1 MLPFALPALYALFVW
16 WFSTGLII
24 LLDNLPRR
32 TFRWSML
39 AGTAL
44 LAVSLHRLGE
54 GSADTT
60 TAGAYAA
67 FTYAVLVWGWHEM
80 SFFMGYVTGPRRT
93 ASPPGSSGWLRFRH
107 GVAACLYHEL
117 AIVATAAVIVAATW
131 GAPNQVGTWTFM
143 LLWGMRTSAKLNFF
157 LGVLNLSEEFL
168 PPHLAY
174 LKGFLARKP
183 MNLLFPVSVTVGT
196 VITAVLVQRATEPGL
211 SEFQVAGLAFLVTM
225 LALAVL
231 EHWFLVLPLPF
242 SQLWSWV
249 LQLRPGGKVRAAPAA
264 PHDGECDDPAA
275 ASRPAYA
282 ARDGDGPRPAVR
294 LEDIKRPPAFQPCTT
309 TAAS

>member
-1 MLPFALPALYALFVW
+1 MLQFALPALYALFVW
-16 WFSTGLII
+16 WFSTGVII
-24 LLDNLPRR
+24 LLDNLPPR

-44 LAVSLHRLGE
+44 FAVSLYRLGE

-93 ASPPGSSGWLRFRH
+93 ASPSGCSEWLRFRH
-107 GVAACLYHEL
+107 GVEACLYHEL
-117 AIVATAAVIVAATW
+117 AIAATAVVIVAATW

-168 PPHLAY
+168 PAHLAY

-183 MNLLFPVSVTVGT
+183 MNLLFPISVTVGT
-196 VITAVLVQRATEPGL
+196 VIATVLVQRAMEPGL
-211 SEFQVAGLAFLVTM
+211 SEFQAAGLAFLITM
-225 LALAVL
+225 LVLAVL

-249 LQLRPGGKVRAAPAA
+249 LQLRPASPVRATLAA
-264 PHDGECDDPAA
+264 PHDSGYDDPAA
-275 ASRPAYA
+275 AGRTAYA
-282 ARDGDGPRPAVR
+282 VREDDGPRPATR
-294 LEDIKRPPAFQPCTT
+294 LEDIKRPPAFQACTT
-309 TAAS
+309 TVTS